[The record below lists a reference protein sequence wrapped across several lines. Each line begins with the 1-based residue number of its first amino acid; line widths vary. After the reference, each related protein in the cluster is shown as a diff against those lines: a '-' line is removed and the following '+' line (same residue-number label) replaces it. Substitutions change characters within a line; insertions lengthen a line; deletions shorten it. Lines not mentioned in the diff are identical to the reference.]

1 VLADVLP
8 DQPGDLCARFH
19 PPTEGRSE
27 APYYPGQPNGIT
39 DVDVVVVREGKN
51 LTGRVLGLGLAIG
64 GTRLLGKSARKHH
77 QGDRSPECRRDEF
90 LMPNPNAH
98 PVDEQDTPSRPT

>member
-1 VLADVLP
+1 MLADVLP

-51 LTGRVLGLGLAIG
+51 LEGRVLELGLAIG
-64 GTRLLGKSARKHH
+64 GKRLLGKALGNTIKAIEAR
-77 QGDRSPECRRDEF
+77 
-90 LMPNPNAH
+90 N
-98 PVDEQDTPSRPT
+98 VDGTSS